1 MFFCCFLS
9 ILISSLIRTD
19 AEAEAPVLWPPDV
32 KSRLIRKDPDAE
44 KDGRQEEKWMTED
57 EMVGWHHWLN
67 GHEFKQAPGGGEGQ
81 GSLAGCSPWG
91 HKESDMTKWLNNIS
105 FVKSFQEYGDTNMR
119 SILSFSCSVVPY
131 SLWPQGLQHTRLPC
145 PSPPPGVCSNS
156 CPLNQ
161 SCHPTIWKD
170 QNGNVI
176 PSLSLFIVTGPM
188 KMAYTFH
195 ILLKSFYVITGN

>member
-1 MFFCCFLS
+1 M
-9 ILISSLIRTD
+9 
-19 AEAEAPVLWPPDV
+19 
-32 KSRLIRKDPDAE
+32 
-44 KDGRQEEKWMTED
+44 Q
-57 EMVGWHHWLN
+57 
-67 GHEFKQAPGGGEGQ
+67 
-81 GSLAGCSPWG
+81 
-91 HKESDMTKWLNNIS
+91 
-105 FVKSFQEYGDTNMR
+105 DTN
-119 SILSFSCSVVPY
+119 SIIEKIKSIVAVTQSCLTLCDPT
-131 SLWPQGLQHTRLPC
+131 GLHQARLPC